1 MLIGIW
7 RYRVV
12 VVVVV
17 SNYTPPLT
25 SLAGDHSS
33 TKSTIM
39 YSMITKSEANTY
51 MSLFDAHQV
60 SSLQTDLPRGR
71 ILLLYHQRSYCKFVY
86 PSVIIEMTF

>member
-25 SLAGDHSS
+25 SLAG

-86 PSVIIEMTF
+86 PCVIIEMTF